1 MPSPCSSYP
10 YPYPENIQSSLHILG
25 FTGDVAPSSLKEL
38 NKRYHLLALKH
49 HPDKAQG
56 NIEGNGGEG
65 DGDGKFKE
73 INDAHKRVRDYFYAG
88 CSTGDNDKEI
98 NMDTGYDSILQLFI
112 KTILVKI
119 TANSPLAPDSNAI
132 QSLIHLIITNGIQ
145 SSVKLFRNMD
155 KHTSLMIYDI
165 LSKNQELFGISREIM
180 DELTCILEEKT
191 SADMVVRLNPS
202 LLDMLLDRVYI
213 LNEGGHS
220 YYIPLWHSELHF
232 KRRVS
237 ASDAESSHM
246 NEEQDI
252 SGEIIVL
259 CEPELPDNISI
270 DEDNNIYISLDVNIQ
285 ELFVKQVLPVVIN
298 DDHGFVYYLHACDV
312 TLQSSSSV
320 SSLNPGGRQ
329 RQRQHVLLRG
339 ISGVAGAGGIAKWN
353 NHQSGG
359 GDMYKVGQR
368 ANVYAN
374 IRLHTL

>member
-1 MPSPCSSYP
+1 M
-10 YPYPENIQSSLHILG
+10 
-25 FTGDVAPSSLKEL
+25 
-38 NKRYHLLALKH
+38 
-49 HPDKAQG
+49 
-56 NIEGNGGEG
+56 
-65 DGDGKFKE
+65 
-73 INDAHKRVRDYFYAG
+73 RDYFYSG
-88 CSTGDNDKEI
+88 CSTGDNDTEI

-112 KTILVKI
+112 KTMIVKI
-119 TANSPLAPDSNAI
+119 TAASPLAPDSNAI
-132 QSLIHLIITNGIQ
+132 QSLIHGIITKGIQ
-145 SSVKLFRNMD
+145 SCVKLFHSMD

-237 ASDAESSHM
+237 TSAHM
-246 NEEQDI
+246 NEEPEQDI

-259 CEPELPDNISI
+259 CEPELPDNVSI

-312 TLQSSSSV
+312 TLQSSSS
-320 SSLNPGGRQ
+320 NPGRQ
-329 RQRQHVLLRG
+329 RILLRSV
-339 ISGVAGAGGIAKWN
+339 SGVAGAGGIAKWN
-353 NHQSGG
+353 NHQSG

-374 IRLHTL
+374 IRLHTS

>member
-1 MPSPCSSYP
+1 MPSPSSSYP
-10 YPYPENIQSSLHILG
+10 YPYPESIQTSLHILG

-56 NIEGNGGEG
+56 NIEGEGEG
-65 DGDGKFKE
+65 EGSGDGKFKE

-88 CSTGDNDKEI
+88 CSTGEHDKEI

-119 TANSPLAPDSNAI
+119 TAGPFTADSNAI
-132 QSLIHLIITNGIQ
+132 QSLIHLIITKGIQ
-145 SSVKLFRNMD
+145 SSVKMFRNMD

-180 DELTCILEEKT
+180 DELTCIIEEKT

-232 KRRVS
+232 KRHES
-237 ASDAESSHM
+237 ASVE
-246 NEEQDI
+246 NPEEKDI

-259 CEPELPDNISI
+259 CEPELPDNVTV

-312 TLQSSSSV
+312 TLQSSSG

-329 RQRQHVLLRG
+329 RALLHG
-339 ISGVAGAGGIAKWN
+339 VSGVAGSGGIAKCN
-353 NHQSGG
+353 NHQSG

-374 IRLHTL
+374 IRLVL

>member
-1 MPSPCSSYP
+1 MPSPCSSFP

-25 FTGDVAPSSLKEL
+25 FTGDIAPSSLKEL

-49 HPDKAQG
+49 HPDKAQA
-56 NIEGNGGEG
+56 NINGEG
-65 DGDGKFKE
+65 EYDNATEKFKE
-73 INDAHKRVRDYFYAG
+73 INDAHKRVRDYFYSG
-88 CSTGDNDKEI
+88 CSDHDTEI
-98 NMDTGYDSILQLFI
+98 NIDTGYDSILQLFL
-112 KTILVKI
+112 KTIIVKI
-119 TANSPLAPDSNAI
+119 TATSSPLAPDSNAI

-232 KRRVS
+232 KRRAS
-237 ASDAESSHM
+237 ASDAESAHT
-246 NEEQDI
+246 NEEQESGLDI

-259 CEPELPDNISI
+259 CEPELPDNVSI
-270 DEDNNIYISLDVNIQ
+270 DEENNIYISLDVNIQ

-298 DDHGFVYYLHACDV
+298 EHHGFVYYLHACDV
-312 TLQSSSSV
+312 TLQSSSG

-329 RQRQHVLLRG
+329 RQRILLRSV
-339 ISGVAGAGGIAKWN
+339 SGVAGAGGIAKWN
-353 NHQSGG
+353 NHQGG
-359 GDMYKVGQR
+359 GDIYKVGQR
-368 ANVYAN
+368 SNVYAN
-374 IRLHTL
+374 IRLVL

>member
-1 MPSPCSSYP
+1 MPSPCSSFP
-10 YPYPENIQSSLHILG
+10 YPYPESIQSSLHILG

-65 DGDGKFKE
+65 EGDSGGKFKE

-88 CSTGDNDKEI
+88 CSVDEHDKEI

-112 KTILVKI
+112 KTIIVKI
-119 TANSPLAPDSNAI
+119 TATSPLAPDSNAI

-237 ASDAESSHM
+237 TSAHT
-246 NEEQDI
+246 NEEQEYGLDI

-259 CEPELPDNISI
+259 CEPELPDNVSI
-270 DEDNNIYISLDVNIQ
+270 DEENNIYISLDVNIQ
-285 ELFVKQVLPVVIN
+285 ELFIKQVLPVVIS

-312 TLQSSSSV
+312 TLQSAG

-329 RQRQHVLLRG
+329 RQRVLLRG
-339 ISGVAGAGGIAKWN
+339 ISGVVGAGGIAKWN

-374 IRLHTL
+374 IRLVL

>member
-1 MPSPCSSYP
+1 MPSPCSSFPYP

-25 FTGDVAPSSLKEL
+25 FTGDIAPSSLKEL

-56 NIEGNGGEG
+56 SGDSGGI
-65 DGDGKFKE
+65 FKE

-112 KTILVKI
+112 KTIIVKI
-119 TANSPLAPDSNAI
+119 TATSSPLAPDSNAI

-232 KRRVS
+232 KRRAS
-237 ASDAESSHM
+237 ASDAESAHT
-246 NEEQDI
+246 NEEQESGLDI

-259 CEPELPDNISI
+259 CEPELPDNVSI
-270 DEDNNIYISLDVNIQ
+270 DEENNIYISLNVNIQ

-312 TLQSSSSV
+312 TLQSAG

-329 RQRQHVLLRG
+329 RQRVLLR
-339 ISGVAGAGGIAKWN
+339 SVCGVAGSGGIAKWN

-374 IRLHTL
+374 IRLVL

>member
-1 MPSPCSSYP
+1 MPSPCSSFPYP

-25 FTGDVAPSSLKEL
+25 FTGDIAPSSLKEL

-56 NIEGNGGEG
+56 SG
-65 DGDGKFKE
+65 DSGGKFKE

-112 KTILVKI
+112 KTIIVKI
-119 TANSPLAPDSNAI
+119 TATSSPLAPDSNAI

-232 KRRVS
+232 KRRAS
-237 ASDAESSHM
+237 ASDAESAHT
-246 NEEQDI
+246 NEEQESGLDI

-259 CEPELPDNISI
+259 CEPELPDNVSI
-270 DEDNNIYISLDVNIQ
+270 DEENNIYISLNVNIQ

-312 TLQSSSSV
+312 TLQSAG

-329 RQRQHVLLRG
+329 RQRVLLR
-339 ISGVAGAGGIAKWN
+339 SVCGVAGSGGIAKWN

-374 IRLHTL
+374 IRLVL

>member
-1 MPSPCSSYP
+1 MPSPCSSFP
-10 YPYPENIQSSLHILG
+10 YPYPESIQTSLYILG

-49 HPDKAQG
+49 HPDKAQA
-56 NIEGNGGEG
+56 NINGEG
-65 DGDGKFKE
+65 EYDNATEKFKE
-73 INDAHKRVRDYFYAG
+73 INDAHKRVRDYFYSG
-88 CSTGDNDKEI
+88 CSTVEQDTEI

-112 KTILVKI
+112 KTMIIKI
-119 TANSPLAPDSNAI
+119 TATSPLAPDSNAI
-132 QSLIHLIITNGIQ
+132 QSLIHGIITKGIQ
-145 SSVKLFRNMD
+145 SSVKLFRSMD

-237 ASDAESSHM
+237 TSIHM
-246 NEEQDI
+246 NEEQEPEPEI

-259 CEPELPDNISI
+259 CEPELPDNVTI
-270 DEDNNIYISLDVNIQ
+270 DEDNNIYISLDINLQ
-285 ELFVKQVLPVVIN
+285 ELFIKQVVPVVIN

-312 TLQSSSSV
+312 TLQSSGSS
-320 SSLNPGGRQ
+320 SNPGRQ
-329 RQRQHVLLRG
+329 RILLRSV
-339 ISGVAGAGGIAKWN
+339 SGVAGAGGIAKWN
-353 NHQSGG
+353 NHQGG

-374 IRLHTL
+374 IRLVV

>member
-1 MPSPCSSYP
+1 MPSPSSSYP
-10 YPYPENIQSSLHILG
+10 YPYPESIQTSLHILG

-49 HPDKAQG
+49 HPDK
-56 NIEGNGGEG
+56 NINGEG
-65 DGDGKFKE
+65 EYDDATEKF
-73 INDAHKRVRDYFYAG
+73 
-88 CSTGDNDKEI
+88 KEI

-119 TANSPLAPDSNAI
+119 TAGPFTADSNAI
-132 QSLIHLIITNGIQ
+132 QSLIHLIITKGIQ

-180 DELTCILEEKT
+180 DELTCIIEEKT

-232 KRRVS
+232 KRHES
-237 ASDAESSHM
+237 ASVE
-246 NEEQDI
+246 NPEEKDI

-285 ELFVKQVLPVVIN
+285 ELFVKQVLSVVIN
-298 DDHGFVYYLHACDV
+298 DEHGFVYYLHACDV
-312 TLQSSSSV
+312 TLQSSSS
-320 SSLNPGGRQ
+320 SSSNPGRQ
-329 RQRQHVLLRG
+329 RVLLHG
-339 ISGVAGAGGIAKWN
+339 VSGVAGAGGIAKWN
-353 NHQSGG
+353 NHQGG
-359 GDMYKVGQR
+359 GDIYKVGQR